1 MKKIGIALIIIGL
14 LLTVFTGF
22 NFFTK
27 KKIVDVGGL
36 EITKS
41 EPHRVK
47 WTPYAGVGIMI
58 MGGIILLVGSK
69 RTNA

>member
-1 MKKIGIALIIIGL
+1 MKKTGIVLIIIGL
-14 LLTVFTGF
+14 LLTIFTGF

-27 KKIVDVGGL
+27 KKVVDLGAL

-47 WTPYAGVGIMI
+47 WTPYAGVAIMVV
-58 MGGIILLVGSK
+58 GGIILLVGSK
-69 RTNA
+69 KSNA